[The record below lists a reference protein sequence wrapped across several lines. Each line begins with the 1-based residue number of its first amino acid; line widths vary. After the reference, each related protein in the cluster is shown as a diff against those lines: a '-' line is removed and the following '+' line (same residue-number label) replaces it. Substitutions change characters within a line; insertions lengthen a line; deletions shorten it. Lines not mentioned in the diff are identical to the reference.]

1 MEVLTFRMVQDS
13 GARSAQPNRERM
25 SSKRKT
31 YSADFKTKVALEALR
46 GERTANQIATCYE
59 VHPSQVTQ
67 WKKQALEHLKDAFSS
82 RRANAQKQDEALAR
96 RTLQPNRAAQGRA
109 RLLEKKSW
117 IAPLMDPSALIRNAK

>member
-1 MEVLTFRMVQDS
+1 
-13 GARSAQPNRERM
+13 M

-46 GERTANQIATCYE
+46 GERTVNQIATRYE

-82 RRANAQKQDEALAR
+82 RRAKAQKQDEAR
-96 RTLQPNRAAQGRA
+96 QDEFYGQIGRLKVELDWLKKKPG
-109 RLLEKKSW
+109 LLG
-117 IAPLMDPSALIRNAK
+117 